1 MVVHVVY
8 RRRESS
14 WKGADSS
21 GSFLGAGAM
30 SSNLPSKH
38 QVRVTSRGISG
49 LARGPTSP
57 TGRSG
62 ARTGGL
68 TLRSTSPPPP
78 TFSIAS
84 AASWDSRKL
93 RLRGEEDVKEVVV
106 VGDKAAGAEDAAV
119 EASERAA
126 DVYGVVFDAPPTD
139 DEVHAAVA
147 SIQQVFENPSAADS
161 DAVEL
166 QALALPIAGLPSSG
180 MFDNYFAADE
190 SEKQIAN
197 LGTSP
202 SNIGLEDCME
212 SAALAL
218 NSTALVT
225 REHQNVLDAFQLL
238 QEDSSVQKMVMALST
253 DKAVWDAVMNNDV
266 VQEFKKSFQ
275 DAKETDN
282 KGSSSTHPG
291 MMKWV
296 LENTQ
301 AKIKEFLEK
310 ILQLVQ
316 TLFQARSKDYD
327 LSDDLVRMS
336 FMLSVFVF
344 IVVTIAR
351 IK

>member
-8 RRRESS
+8 RRRENS
-14 WKGADSS
+14 WRGADSS
-21 GSFLGAGAM
+21 VRFLGAAM

-38 QVRVTSRGISG
+38 HVRLATSS
-49 LARGPTSP
+49 

-62 ARTGGL
+62 ARTGGM
-68 TLRSTSPPPP
+68 TLRATSPPPL
-78 TFSIAS
+78 TISIAS
-84 AASWDSRKL
+84 AAGWDSRKL
-93 RLRGEEDVKEVVV
+93 RLEGGDEELKEVVV
-106 VGDKAAGAEDAAV
+106 VGDKAGD
-119 EASERAA
+119 ASERAA
-126 DVYGVVFDAPPTD
+126 DTYGVVFDAPPTD

-166 QALALPIAGLPSSG
+166 QAIALPIAGLPSSG
-180 MFDNYFAADE
+180 MFVNYFSADSDI
-190 SEKQIAN
+190 SEKQIVN
-197 LGTSP
+197 SP

-212 SAALAL
+212 PAALAL

-225 REHQNVLDAFQLL
+225 RDHQNVLDAFQLL

-282 KGSSSTHPG
+282 KGCSTTPPG

-310 ILQLVQ
+310 ILQLVH
-316 TLFQARSKDYD
+316 TLFQAGSKDYD

>member
-8 RRRESS
+8 RRRENG
-14 WKGADSS
+14 WRGADSS
-21 GSFLGAGAM
+21 VRFAM
-30 SSNLPSKH
+30 SSNLPPSKQ
-38 QVRVTSRGISG
+38 QVRLGSRAVGGGTNS
-49 LARGPTSP
+49 RS
-57 TGRSG
+57 TGRSFG
-62 ARTGGL
+62 RTGGL
-68 TLRSTSPPPP
+68 TLRATSPPPP
-78 TFSIAS
+78 TISIAS
-84 AASWDSRKL
+84 AAGWDSRKL
-93 RLRGEEDVKEVVV
+93 RVEGEEVVV
-106 VGDKAAGAEDAAV
+106 VEEKAV
-119 EASERAA
+119 EAGDATERAA
-126 DVYGVVFDAPPTD
+126 DAYGVAFDAPPTD

-180 MFDNYFAADE
+180 LFVNYFAVDSDE
-190 SEKQIAN
+190 SEKQVAN
-197 LGTSP
+197 LGNSP
-202 SNIGLEDCME
+202 SNIGLDDCME
-212 SAALAL
+212 PAALAL
-218 NSTALVT
+218 NSTALMT

-282 KGSSSTHPG
+282 KGSSSTPG
-291 MMKWV
+291 MMQWV

-301 AKIKEFLEK
+301 AKIKQFLEK
-310 ILQLVQ
+310 ILQLVH
-316 TLFQARSKDYD
+316 TLFQAGSKDYD
-327 LSDDLVRMS
+327 LSDDIVRMS

>member
-8 RRRESS
+8 RRRENS
-14 WKGADSS
+14 WRGADSS
-21 GSFLGAGAM
+21 VRFLGAAM

-38 QVRVTSRGISG
+38 QVR
-49 LARGPTSP
+49 LATRAAPTSS

-62 ARTGGL
+62 ARTGAM
-68 TLRSTSPPPP
+68 TLRATSPPPP
-78 TFSIAS
+78 TISIAS
-84 AASWDSRKL
+84 AAGWDSRKL
-93 RLRGEEDVKEVVV
+93 RLDGDEELKEVVVV
-106 VGDKAAGAEDAAV
+106 VGDKAVEAGD
-119 EASERAA
+119 ASERAA
-126 DVYGVVFDAPPTD
+126 DTYGVVFDAPPTD

-166 QALALPIAGLPSSG
+166 QSIALPIAGLPSSG
-180 MFDNYFAADE
+180 MFVNYFAADSDI
-190 SEKQIAN
+190 SEKQIVN
-197 LGTSP
+197 SP
-202 SNIGLEDCME
+202 SNIGLDDCME
-212 SAALAL
+212 PAALAL

-225 REHQNVLDAFQLL
+225 RDHQNVLDAFQLL

-282 KGSSSTHPG
+282 KGCSTTPPG

-301 AKIKEFLEK
+301 AKIEEFLEK
-310 ILQLVQ
+310 ILQLVH
-316 TLFQARSKDYD
+316 TLFQAGSKDYD